1 MRVFAL
7 YTQKRASYYYLLS
20 TRSSLI
26 HSCPHINRSLFV
38 IPTEQGSLL
47 KPKRIRTTFS
57 EDQLQILNANFNL
70 DPNPDGHDL
79 ERIAKQT
86 GLSKRVTQ
94 VWFQNSR
101 ARQKK
106 QSSNSGNVL
115 SFISFYLNLPLR
127 SIECPLG
134 RLTPVF

>member
-1 MRVFAL
+1 MPCVISWLVFSPVLNQFDKTKNEMLKSHKNIQTIANN
-7 YTQKRASYYYLLS
+7 
-20 TRSSLI
+20 I
-26 HSCPHINRSLFV
+26 IFV
-38 IPTEQGSLL
+38 IDHGSLL

-57 EDQLQILNANFNL
+57 DDQLQILNANFNL

-106 QSSNSGNVL
+106 QSSNSGNVKRRPGM
-115 SFISFYLNLPLR
+115 YLKTFVKNV
-127 SIECPLG
+127 S
-134 RLTPVF
+134 

>member
-1 MRVFAL
+1 MATKTLFNAVFNSPEQVVRFL
-7 YTQKRASYYYLLS
+7 LCTLS
-20 TRSSLI
+20 TLVQI
-26 HSCPHINRSLFV
+26 YTTKSCLRFIR
-38 IPTEQGSLL
+38 IEQGSLL

-106 QSSNSGNVL
+106 QSSNSGNYSV
-115 SFISFYLNLPLR
+115 FTCDQVKYYFNLGVRNAPG
-127 SIECPLG
+127 PA
-134 RLTPVF
+134 

>member
-1 MRVFAL
+1 MQVVHSMMP
-7 YTQKRASYYYLLS
+7 KRIPPKPAASLC
-20 TRSSLI
+20 
-26 HSCPHINRSLFV
+26 HSNI
-38 IPTEQGSLL
+38 EQGSLL

-106 QSSNSGNVL
+106 QSSNSGNLL
-115 SFISFYLNLPLR
+115 SFIFINTVMASV
-127 SIECPLG
+127 
-134 RLTPVF
+134 TPYRIDYRNDINACR

>member
-1 MRVFAL
+1 LQWL
-7 YTQKRASYYYLLS
+7 YHRLPNFS
-20 TRSSLI
+20 
-26 HSCPHINRSLFV
+26 
-38 IPTEQGSLL
+38 IPLNHFKTEQGSLL

-57 EDQLQILNANFNL
+57 EDQLQILTANFNI

-106 QSSNSGNVL
+106 QSSNSGNL
-115 SFISFYLNLPLR
+115 SSFIALY
-127 SIECPLG
+127 G
-134 RLTPVF
+134 